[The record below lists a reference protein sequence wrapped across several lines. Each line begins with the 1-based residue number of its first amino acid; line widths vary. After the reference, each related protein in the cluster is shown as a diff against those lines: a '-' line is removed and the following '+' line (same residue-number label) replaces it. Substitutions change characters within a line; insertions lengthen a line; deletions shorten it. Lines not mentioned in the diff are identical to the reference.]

1 MCAKPFCIHL
11 RTSVNFMR
19 YSALS
24 ENDRADMMQNIGI
37 SSVDEIYLQQN
48 GILAKS
54 FNLPNHKGELE
65 TLQYINSFAKKNT
78 VFEHIFAGYGCYNHF
93 VPSVVDAMI
102 QRGEFLTSY
111 TPYQPEVS
119 QGTLQVIFEY
129 QSFICAMTGM
139 EVSNASLYD
148 GQTACVEAA
157 LMALRVKK
165 DRKKVCVAG
174 ILHPDYEKVLKT
186 YLQNANA
193 ELVHCPIDNIKI
205 TKEYACIITQL
216 PDYAGNINNLEGIR
230 EICTQNDAMM
240 VVVNNEILAFG
251 MIEPPKYADI
261 ICGDASSLG
270 VPLSFGGPLLG
281 YFACKNEFVRQMPGR
296 VCGVTKDANGKR
308 SFVLTLSARE
318 QHIRREKATS
328 NICSNQGLCA
338 AAFTIHA
345 TMLGE
350 TGYKNLALRNH
361 VLACRLYEELTKSGF
376 KVKNSTFFNEFVFEC
391 QNAKSVLEYT
401 ETQGVLGGVLYSENE
416 ILVCVT
422 EMNSVESIS
431 HYCNVLLDARKIRK
445 VA

>member
-1 MCAKPFCIHL
+1 
-11 RTSVNFMR
+11 MR

-24 ENDRADMMQNIGI
+24 NNDRVDMMQAIGI
-37 SSVDEIYLQQN
+37 NSIDEIYLQQN

-54 FNLPNHKGELE
+54 FNLPSHKGELE
-65 TLQYINSFAKKNT
+65 TLEYMTALAEKNT
-78 VFEHIFAGYGCYNHF
+78 VFKHVFAGYGCYNHF
-93 VPSVVDAMI
+93 VPSAVDAII
-102 QRGEFLTSY
+102 QRSEFLTSY

-148 GQTACVEAA
+148 GQTACAEAA
-157 LMALRVKK
+157 LMAVRVKK
-165 DRKKVCVAG
+165 ERKKVCVAG
-174 ILHPDYEKVLKT
+174 LLHPDYEKVLKT
-186 YLQNANA
+186 YLRNIDV
-193 ELVHCPIDNIKI
+193 EVIHFPIDNIKI
-205 TKEYACIITQL
+205 TNEYACIITQL
-216 PDYAGNINNLEGIR
+216 PDYAGNINNLENIR
-230 EICTQNDAMM
+230 TICDKNDAMM

-261 ICGDASSLG
+261 ICGDASSFG

-296 VCGVTKDANGKR
+296 VCGATKDVNSKR

-338 AAFTIHA
+338 TAFTVHA

-361 VLACRLYEELTKSGF
+361 VLACKLYEELAKNGF
-376 KVKNSTFFNEFVFEC
+376 KIKNNTFFNEFVFEC
-391 QNAKSVLEYT
+391 QNACEILEHM
-401 ETQGVLGGVLYSENE
+401 EAQGILGGVLYSANE

-422 EMNSVESIS
+422 EMNSSESIS
-431 HYCNVLLDARKIRK
+431 HYCNVLVDTRKIKK